1 MLWVK
6 FDWEIFFTITS
17 SVNFEIWQ
25 IMEET
30 ISILANSGEAHVVI
44 EPINTSNFAAVIFT
58 K

>member
-1 MLWVK
+1 
-6 FDWEIFFTITS
+6 
-17 SVNFEIWQ
+17 
-25 IMEET
+25 MEET